1 MVGWFEAQGRMGGIW
16 LVCKDYEKIYSKK
29 TRGKI
34 GFREEKEHAKDGR
47 GLRKDEKG
55 WERIMKGWERMKVI
69 PVG

>member
-1 MVGWFEAQGRMGGIW
+1 MKHRVGWGGGYDWFE
-16 LVCKDYEKIYSKK
+16 KDYEKIYSKK

-55 WERIMKGWERMKVI
+55 
-69 PVG
+69 